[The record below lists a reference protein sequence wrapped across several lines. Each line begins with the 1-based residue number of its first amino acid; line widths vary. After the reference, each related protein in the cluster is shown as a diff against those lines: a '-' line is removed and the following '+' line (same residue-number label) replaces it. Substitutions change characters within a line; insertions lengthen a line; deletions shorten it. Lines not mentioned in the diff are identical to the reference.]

1 MGPRGVDRQVVRL
14 AKIIQPSQV
23 GVVNHQVRTL
33 RQWAIALVAA
43 DATQLRRPGSGAVD
57 DAIPA
62 LAELGGELF
71 SESLIVVGYENGT
84 HIESSSDLRLE
95 TILHPS
101 SAVNHAPLDGIGI
114 PRTYP
119 GR

>member
-1 MGPRGVDRQVVRL
+1 MQRQ
-14 AKIIQPSQV
+14 
-23 GVVNHQVRTL
+23 
-33 RQWAIALVAA
+33 
-43 DATQLRRPGSGAVD
+43 RRFGSGAVD

-101 SAVNHAPLDGIGI
+101 SAVNHAPLGGIGI
-114 PRTYP
+114 PRTHP
-119 GR
+119 RR

>member
-1 MGPRGVDRQVVRL
+1 
-14 AKIIQPSQV
+14 
-23 GVVNHQVRTL
+23 
-33 RQWAIALVAA
+33 
-43 DATQLRRPGSGAVD
+43 VD

-71 SESLIVVGYENGT
+71 SESLIVVCDENGT

-101 SAVNHAPLDGIGI
+101 SAVNHAPLGGIGI

-119 GR
+119 GRWLRNYPSGCFSSTRQPRCCAHQVSHGAPRSSASSGDQ